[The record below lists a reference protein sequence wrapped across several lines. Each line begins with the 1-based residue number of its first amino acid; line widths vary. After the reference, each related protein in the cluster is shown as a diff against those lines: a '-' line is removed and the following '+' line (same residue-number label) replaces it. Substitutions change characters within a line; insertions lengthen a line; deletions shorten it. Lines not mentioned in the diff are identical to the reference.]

1 MTQMLKSNFEVVS
14 DESLFDAIAEASG
27 LESDIVK
34 DYITDRVNQDIEANG
49 QGWEYGLI
57 YLSSI
62 NKAVQDDI
70 MDYEEGEDDD
80 ALLISDAL
88 NTILETNDPETLVSF
103 QGW

>member
-27 LESDIVK
+27 LESDTVK
-34 DYITDRVNQDIEANG
+34 DYITDRINQDIEANG

-62 NKAVQDDI
+62 NKAVQDDVKN
-70 MDYEEGEDDD
+70 YEEGEDDD
-80 ALLISDAL
+80 AVLIADTL
-88 NTILETNDPETLVSF
+88 TKLLETNDPETLISF

>member
-1 MTQMLKSNFEVVS
+1 MPKMPTNNLEVVS

-27 LESDIVK
+27 LESDTVK

-62 NKAVQDDI
+62 NKAVQDDVKN
-70 MDYEEGEDDD
+70 YEEGEDDD
-80 ALLISDAL
+80 AVLISDAL